1 MRLNRMIWNSM
12 SIMDKVQIFLKKYK
26 RRDPALLYDITEH
39 IKYNRYSGDIIFD
52 DNSITHFKEVDIEV
66 FAEEWVTNSDEN
78 LKPLVHYELLTD
90 AIIDEA
96 ILYGKDFLLSHDID
110 YSITKYE
117 HIVDLYNKRSIYS
130 SEWGPYGNFKD
141 TEIHDSF
148 FTCKCE
154 DSKGK
159 TNLGMNCPTCNTP
172 VKERDFS
179 VDRFG
184 YFRSHYNVKFLTPI
198 GYKVLSR
205 ILNGPTQNIGILDY
219 IIGTHRMDDKP
230 STFAKVAIAKRY
242 KNKYLYDYV
251 EDLINESLTAKK
263 RESNSAAIKHFLS
276 NKDSFF
282 LSYIPVI
289 STAFRKMSYT
299 QSFGV
304 EKIEAHNDLNHV
316 LTQISTA
323 LNKHDLFFE
332 FENNNEKYKSY
343 YTVTK
348 YTIELHNSIYRLT
361 ALGKHSYIRSCVMG
375 QRQNSVIMAVLEPL
389 DRGLTEDQCIVSYR
403 HLLAL
408 RSRELEVWLLAK
420 GIPPHKIHIMLNHNR
435 MVKESTK
442 KLLHEYI
449 EKHMVV
455 IEYNRQPTI
464 RMQSSLPLTI
474 VGLTDKPVLFVH
486 PTTAKKPN
494 ADHDKNLSRLYREG
508 IDEITLRI
516 DWKELKTI
524 SPAGSR
530 KSEEKYIV

>member
-1 MRLNRMIWNSM
+1 MRLNRKIWNEM
-12 SIMDKVQIFLKKYK
+12 SLMERIVVFMKKYK
-26 RRDPALLYDITEH
+26 KRDADLLYDITEH
-39 IKYNRYSGDIIFD
+39 IKYNRYGGDIIFD
-52 DNSITHFKEVDIEV
+52 DHTITHFKEVDIEK

-78 LKPLVHYELLTD
+78 LKPLIRYELLTD
-90 AIIDEA
+90 GIIEEA
-96 ILYGKDFLLSHDID
+96 ILYGKDFIVSHDID
-110 YSITKYE
+110 YTIEKYE
-117 HIVDLYNKRSIYS
+117 HIMGLYEKRSIYS

-141 TEIHDSF
+141 TDVHDSF

-154 DSKGK
+154 ITKGK
-159 TNLGMNCPTCNTP
+159 MNLGMNCPECNTP

-184 YFRSHYNVKFLTPI
+184 YFRSHYGVKFLTPI

-230 STFAKVAIAKRY
+230 STFAKVQIARKY
-242 KNKYLYDYV
+242 KNKYLYDHV

-263 RESNSAAIKHFLS
+263 RESNAASIKHFLT

-348 YTIELHNSIYRLT
+348 YMIELHNSIYKLT

-389 DRGLTEDQCIVSYR
+389 SRGLTEDQCVVSYR

-408 RSRELEVWLLAK
+408 RSRELEGWLLAK
-420 GIPPHKIHIMLNHNR
+420 GIPPHRIHIMLNHNR
-435 MVKESTK
+435 MVEEYTK

-449 EKHMVV
+449 EENMVV

-494 ADHDKNLSRLYREG
+494 ADHDKQSVTFTTKVL
-508 IDEITLRI
+508 DEITSLI
-516 DWKELKTI
+516 DWNALKI
-524 SPAGSR
+524 MSPTGSGNG
-530 KSEEKYIV
+530 EDKYIV